1 MTAPQATAVFPVVD
15 AAALPDP
22 LPSLLRPGRIV
33 RTTDEQMHR
42 LPRFF
47 FAIDSWQTALA
58 TQLTEHFGLWEF
70 MDVDL
75 HEAPPLRTFPR
86 YVPCAVTS
94 LALALELFRGAVGTT
109 VRIAANGGYR
119 SPSHRRPPRPST
131 HCWATAANIY
141 AIGDE
146 RLESED
152 QRARFGAIA
161 RRVLPFAT
169 VRPAVSG
176 TGVID
181 DHLHIDIGY
190 VTQVPSGAAEP
201 GDDDTPQTA

>member
-1 MTAPQATAVFPVVD
+1 MTAPQAAALLPVVD

-22 LPSLLRPGRIV
+22 LPALLAAGCLV
-33 RTTDEQMHR
+33 ETTDRHRHR

-47 FAIDSWQTALA
+47 LEVDSWQTALA
-58 TQLTEHFGLWEF
+58 TPLTEHFGLWEL

-75 HEAPPLRTFPR
+75 HEASPLRTFPR

-94 LALALELFRGAVGTT
+94 FAAALELFRVAVGTT

-119 SPSHRRPPRPST
+119 SPSHRRSALPST
-131 HCWATAANIY
+131 HCWGTAANIY
-141 AIGDE
+141 AIGGE
-146 RLESED
+146 LLQSEE
-152 QRARFGAIA
+152 QIARYAAIA

-169 VRPAVSG
+169 VRPVGLEAGFV
-176 TGVID
+176 

-190 VTQVPSGAAEP
+190 VTRVPGGVSESTDGASVE
-201 GDDDTPQTA
+201 G